1 LRRSPYRPGRGR
13 LARPSIHWETAPIPA
28 GSPTRHAHLN
38 AVKRDHARVT
48 PLELFFDLVFVLALT
63 QCTALMASESS
74 WRGLAEGLLVL
85 AVVWWSW
92 CGYAWLTSVV
102 DPEEGSVRLVIFLAM
117 AAFLVAS
124 LCIPRAF
131 GSSGLLFA
139 VAYAIVRAAHILLYV
154 LASRDDPD
162 LRRSVLGLAQ
172 STTIG
177 VGLLI
182 AASFT
187 SADVRL
193 LIWAVAVAF
202 DMGGP
207 FVFGVTGW
215 KLVPGHFAERNGLI
229 VLIAIGE
236 SVVAIGV
243 GAQTD
248 LDLGVVLA
256 AVFGTAVA
264 AAFWWL
270 YFDVVALA
278 AERRLAR
285 ARRGR
290 DQNSIARDS
299 YSYIH
304 FPMIAGI
311 ALTAVGMKKTLAHV
325 EDPLRL
331 VPAVAMLG
339 GAGVYLLAHVAFRLR
354 NMRTFNRQRLLT
366 AVVLL
371 LLIPA
376 GIDLPALATLGI
388 LASVL
393 SALIAYETVR
403 FADARQQIR
412 HLLVS
417 EPEPD

>member
-13 LARPSIHWETAPIPA
+13 LARASIHWETAPIPA

>member
-1 LRRSPYRPGRGR
+1 
-13 LARPSIHWETAPIPA
+13 
-28 GSPTRHAHLN
+28 
-38 AVKRDHARVT
+38 
-48 PLELFFDLVFVLALT
+48 
-63 QCTALMASESS
+63 
-74 WRGLAEGLLVL
+74 VL

>member
-1 LRRSPYRPGRGR
+1 
-13 LARPSIHWETAPIPA
+13 
-28 GSPTRHAHLN
+28 
-38 AVKRDHARVT
+38 VKRDHARVT

-290 DQNSIARDS
+290 EQNSIARDS